1 MSNLTT
7 SYKYDEKESEY
18 VFSCRGRPF
27 TSLVSSTLPE
37 STSTLI
43 DYELVRDLKIK
54 MSDLQCKR
62 FNFAGFK
69 MRILGQISTAVQCI
83 NDGFVSGNFHFK
95 AMVVLDLAKNLD
107 TFSVAGKKLASQLSP
122 SFDSSFN
129 NPPSPKTQARTSAQS
144 SPARTSSPTKGKTS
158 PPSPRR
164 ATSSAQAAGTPS
176 PITISPSPS
185 NKSPQVSG
193 PPTPSPP
200 STISCVSVRPLSS
213 PPGFPTPRFV
223 NQHTSAPPVCLSV
236 RSCNLLRSPLSTNL
250 EYFDETFGGAD
261 KMTSTDEKQALRNHF
276 KDAEFEDL
284 KNGGFIMKTSLGLR
298 YWSGH
303 GEYKFSPNCYK
314 LYGNGANGVPNN
326 CGFHQQWFFPEG
338 FQPCGSSCKGAFCTC
353 L

>member
-144 SPARTSSPTKGKTS
+144 SPARTSSPHQQNIASFSTQS
-158 PPSPRR
+158 NVI
-164 ATSSAQAAGTPS
+164 SSS
-176 PITISPSPS
+176 SRHTIAYHHLSFSFQ
-185 NKSPQVSG
+185 QVS
-193 PPTPSPP
+193 TSFRTTN
-200 STISCVSVRPLSS
+200 SFTSV
-213 PPGFPTPRFV
+213 
-223 NQHTSAPPVCLSV
+223 
-236 RSCNLLRSPLSTNL
+236 
-250 EYFDETFGGAD
+250 D
-261 KMTSTDEKQALRNHF
+261 
-276 KDAEFEDL
+276 
-284 KNGGFIMKTSLGLR
+284 
-298 YWSGH
+298 
-303 GEYKFSPNCYK
+303 
-314 LYGNGANGVPNN
+314 
-326 CGFHQQWFFPEG
+326 HQL
-338 FQPCGSSCKGAFCTC
+338 C
-353 L
+353 